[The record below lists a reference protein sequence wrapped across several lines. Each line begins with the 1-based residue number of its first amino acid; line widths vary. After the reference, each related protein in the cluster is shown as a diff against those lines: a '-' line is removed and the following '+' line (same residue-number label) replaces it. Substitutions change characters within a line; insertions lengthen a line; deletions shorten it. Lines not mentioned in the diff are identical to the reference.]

1 MFRSATIKYLCRQ
14 NIQGA
19 CRLKTHLGALCFLI
33 VGLASA
39 SFAQELPVVEPVKP
53 ADIYSGLVAE
63 TLRGLI
69 EEVLILGLF
78 IVGVGHFRHALRD
91 PSYLRSIP
99 FAKRFGLL
107 AGVMLFVTYMKLTYS
122 VEWALG
128 IESLVDQAKIEFS
141 TAQRHQASFMVIL
154 LTPIDLCIVALM
166 AGMFIVLALDD
177 YVQEKPS
184 NKREQSL
191 CSDLKYLYILTGAAH
206 GVTILWWLFFAV
218 LSGDGI
224 SRWSDIAFHAI
235 FALLHLFGFLA
246 LKRAGFACSS
256 RSEGWHVSWFV
267 LLTVSVYVLRLW
279 IYIFRYTS

>member
-1 MFRSATIKYLCRQ
+1 M
-14 NIQGA
+14 
-19 CRLKTHLGALCFLI
+19 KTLLI
-33 VGLASA
+33 ASCLLLVGLVST
-39 SFAQELPVVEPVKP
+39 SFAQGAPVAEHVKP

-91 PSYLRSIP
+91 PSYLRSFP

-107 AGVMLFVTYMKLTYS
+107 AGIMLFVTYMKLTYF

-128 IESLVDQAKIEFS
+128 VESLVDQARIEF
-141 TAQRHQASFMVIL
+141 TTGQRHQASLMVIL

-166 AGMFIVLALDD
+166 AGMFIVLALDE
-177 YVQEKPS
+177 YVQEKPAAS
-184 NKREQSL
+184 KEQSL
-191 CSDLKYLYILTGAAH
+191 CNDLKYLYILTGSAH
-206 GVTILWWLFFAV
+206 AVTILWWLVFAV

-224 SRWSDIAFHAI
+224 SRWSDVAFHAI
-235 FALLHLFGFLA
+235 FAILHLIGFMA
-246 LKRAGFACSS
+246 LKRKGFNCSS
-256 RSEGWHVSWFV
+256 RCEGWHVSWFV
-267 LLTVSVYVLRLW
+267 FLTVTVYVLRLW

>member
-1 MFRSATIKYLCRQ
+1 M
-14 NIQGA
+14 
-19 CRLKTHLGALCFLI
+19 KTLLVSLCFLLTG
-33 VGLASA
+33 VVSVSLS
-39 SFAQELPVVEPVKP
+39 QEVTTAEPVAP

-91 PSYLRSIP
+91 PSYLRSIA
-99 FAKRFGLL
+99 FAKRFSLL

-128 IESLVDQAKIEFS
+128 IESLVDQASLEF
-141 TAQRHQASFMVIL
+141 TTGQRHQASFMVIL

-166 AGMFIVLALDD
+166 AGMFIVLALDE
-177 YVQEKPS
+177 YVQEKPTT
-184 NKREQSL
+184 NRKQSL
-191 CSDLKYLYILTGAAH
+191 CNDLKYLYILTGGAH
-206 GVTILWWLFFAV
+206 CVTILWWFLFAV

-224 SRWSDIAFHAI
+224 GRWSDIAFHAT
-235 FALLHLFGFLA
+235 FALLHLFGYLA
-246 LKRAGFACSS
+246 LKRAGFACSD
-256 RSEGWHVSWFV
+256 RSEAWHVSWFV
-267 LLTVSVYVLRLW
+267 FLTVSVYVLRLW